1 MRFRAHLRRC
11 RVWAAALTALVL
23 LSGFPRSAQGCDA
36 QSVEQQIAQEITL
49 IQDGER
55 DGLEPLKMGR
65 LWAHLGIDY
74 EDEAEFAK
82 AESAYNH
89 SLRILKALPSGMA
102 DYANV
107 LDNLGSMYLIVG
119 NLAEAERCSRHSLA
133 VREGTGDKLQIA
145 RGKWHLA
152 EVELGR
158 HRAKEAQQRSLE
170 AYKEMVA
177 LKDPETKD
185 QVSALI
191 TLTYAECFQ
200 SRADDGIAHA
210 KQSVALARSA
220 TPPDPIVIGQALQAL
235 AYADWKAGIE
245 KAPEQEMRASIAI
258 FKEQNDRGRAY
269 ALNAMR
275 LYRRYL
281 EATHRGPEAKQVAL
295 EEEQLSTQRGK
306 CLNCT
311 VSVYGLQRK

>member
-1 MRFRAHLRRC
+1 MRFRGHLGRC

-23 LSGFPRSAQGCDA
+23 LFGFPRSAQVCEA
-36 QSVEQQIAQEITL
+36 QSIEQQIAQEITL
-49 IQDGER
+49 IHDGER

-74 EDEAEFAK
+74 EDEAEFTK

-89 SLRILKALPSGMA
+89 SLRILETLPSGKA

-107 LDNLGSMYLIVG
+107 LDNLGSMYLMVG
-119 NLAEAERCSRHSLA
+119 NLAEAERCSRNSLSL
-133 VREGTGDKLQIA
+133 RETMGDGLQIA

-158 HRAKEAQQRSLE
+158 HRAKEARQRSLE
-170 AYKEMVA
+170 AYNEMVA

-191 TLTYAECFQ
+191 TLTYAECIQ
-200 SRADDGIAHA
+200 SCADDGVAHA
-210 KQSVALARSA
+210 KQSVALARTTTSS
-220 TPPDPIVIGQALQAL
+220 DPIMMGQALQAL
-235 AYADWKAGIE
+235 GYADWKAGIKE
-245 KAPEQEMRASIAI
+245 APEQMRSSILI
-258 FKEQNDRGRAY
+258 FKEQNDRGRTY
-269 ALNAMR
+269 ALGAMQQ
-275 LYRRYL
+275 YRRYL
-281 EATHRGPEAKQVAL
+281 EATHHWVEAKQVAL
-295 EEEQLSTQRGK
+295 EEEQLSKQRGK
-306 CLNCT
+306 CPNCT

>member
-1 MRFRAHLRRC
+1 
-11 RVWAAALTALVL
+11 L
-23 LSGFPRSAQGCDA
+23 LSGFPCSAQVSNT

-55 DGLEPLKMGR
+55 DGVELLKMGR

-89 SLRILKALPSGMA
+89 SLRILEALPSGMA

-107 LDNLGSMYLIVG
+107 LDNLGSMYLMLG
-119 NLAEAERCSRHSLA
+119 NLAEAERCSRNSLSL
-133 VREGTGDKLQIA
+133 REWMGDKLQIA

-170 AYKEMVA
+170 AYNEMVA

-200 SRADDGIAHA
+200 SCADDGVAHA
-210 KQSVALARSA
+210 KQSVALARST
-220 TPPDPIVIGQALQAL
+220 TPSDPIMVGQALQAL
-235 AYADWKAGIE
+235 GYADWKAGI
-245 KAPEQEMRASIAI
+245 KDTPEQEMRESIAI
-258 FKEQNDRGRAY
+258 FKKQNGRGRAY
-269 ALNAMR
+269 ALGAMQQ
-275 LYRRYL
+275 YRRYL

-295 EEEQLSTQRGK
+295 EEEQLSKQRGK
-306 CLNCT
+306 CPNCT